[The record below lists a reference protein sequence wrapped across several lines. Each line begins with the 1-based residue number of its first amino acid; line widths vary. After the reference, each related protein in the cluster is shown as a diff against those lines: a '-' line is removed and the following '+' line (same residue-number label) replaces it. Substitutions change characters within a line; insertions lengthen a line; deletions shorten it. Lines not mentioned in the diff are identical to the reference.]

1 MIAVEELLYDFR
13 LSFNKI
19 EREDNQVVPV
29 EDIVLFLNRAQ
40 IFWVESRISP
50 NNPLKTG
57 YEETIKRIDDLQSL
71 KVEFAPITLVGITD
85 SLYKG
90 YSAALDSSLKYMKYI
105 SSYIRAKKGDC
116 AAELVV
122 DLVRQNDLST
132 LYFDTNF
139 APSFEWRK
147 TLATLGNDK
156 LTVYTDGKFVP
167 EVLYLTYLRYP
178 KAIDIEGYVK
188 VNGQAS
194 VRQDCELPYYA
205 KSDLVDLAVKFA
217 SHSTENQL
225 QSQAAENRIQLNSE

>member
-1 MIAVEELLYDFR
+1 MIAVEELIYDFR

-29 EDIVLFLNRAQ
+29 EDIVLFLNRSQ
-40 IFWVESRISP
+40 IFWIESRIGP

-71 KVEFAPITLVGITD
+71 KVEFYPISLVGITD

-90 YSAALDSSLKYMKYI
+90 YTASLDNSLKYMKYI
-105 SSYIRAKKGDC
+105 SSYIRAKKGGC

-122 DLVRQNDLST
+122 DLIRQNDLST

-139 APSFEWRK
+139 KPSFEWRK
-147 TLATLGNDK
+147 ALATLGNDK
-156 LTVYTDGKFVP
+156 LTVYSDGSFIP

-194 VRQDCELPYYA
+194 VKQDCELPYYA
-205 KSDLVDLAVKFA
+205 KSDIVDLAVKFA

-225 QSQAAENRIQLNSE
+225 QAQLSENRIQLNSE